1 LQGFKKNDMIRIVIF
16 LVVFV
21 LLQINLLAQ
30 GYKIKIVV
38 HGIKDT
44 IAILGYYYAD
54 KQFAKDTL
62 YFNNKGEAIAQGKE
76 KLDEGIYLVIFHN
89 LNNKYFEV
97 LINDDQKFSLE
108 TDTVDFLR
116 RMKIKGNDELKAF
129 YEYQVKMLG
138 FYDKVNELNKKY
150 KAEKDPTKKKE
161 LKERINEVNKEVRSY
176 WDEVIK
182 NYPGTF
188 LAKLVKALIEPEVP
202 EFNIPDTIANRDS
215 LLKVKKYFYVK
226 EHYFD
231 NFDLS
236 DPRLLLS
243 PLYYRRVNNYFTRL
257 LVQNPDTIIKE
268 GHKLIEKASGSK
280 KTYQYM
286 VAYMLGY
293 YEKTKIMG
301 MDKVFLDI
309 AKNYYLSGKADWVD
323 STFLEKLRERVRKIE
338 PNIVGVKAHDL
349 KYMEMVNG
357 AFTSL
362 YKVDADY
369 TILVFWDPGCGHCKK
384 ELPKLKEVHEK
395 FKNNGVEVFSVCT
408 ITDTAEWKK
417 IINEFELHD
426 FINVIDRYNLSNFR
440 NYYDIYSTPVIYLL
454 DKDKKIIAKRID
466 VDQVEQLL
474 DFKIN
479 GKKIEDKKEHKK
491 NNIGKTEG

>member
-1 LQGFKKNDMIRIVIF
+1 MKKIIAILAF
-16 LVVFV
+16 SFV
-21 LLQINLLAQ
+21 LFQSNIYAG

-44 IAILGYYYAD
+44 IAYFGYYYAD

-62 YFNNKGEAIAQGKE
+62 HFNSKGEAVAQGKE
-76 KLDEGIYLVIFHN
+76 KLDEGIYLVIFPSME
-89 LNNKYFEV
+89 NKYFEV
-97 LINDDQKFSLE
+97 LINDDQNFSLE
-108 TDTVDFLR
+108 TDTADFLR
-116 RMKIKGNDELKAF
+116 HMKVKGNDEVKAF
-129 YEYQVKMLG
+129 YEYQVKMLD
-138 FYDKVNELNKKY
+138 FYDKVSKLNKEYRK
-150 KAEKDPTKKKE
+150 EKDPAKKKE
-161 LKERINEVNKEVRSY
+161 IKKQIDEVNKEVKEY
-176 WDEVIK
+176 WKEVIK
-182 NYPGTF
+182 KHPGTL
-188 LAKLVKALIEPEVP
+188 LAKIVNALIEPEIP
-202 EFNIPDTIANRDS
+202 DFKIPDTVANKDS
-215 LLKVKKYFYVK
+215 LLQVKKYYYIK

-309 AKNYYLSGKADWVD
+309 AKNYYLAGKADWVD
-323 STFLEKLRERVRKIE
+323 STFLSKLEERVRKIE
-338 PNIVGVKAHDL
+338 PNIIGTKAHDL
-349 KYMEMVNG
+349 RPMELPNG

-384 ELPKLKEVHEK
+384 AMPKIKKIHDK
-395 FKNNGVEVFSVCT
+395 FKNKGVEVFSVCT
-408 ITDTAEWKK
+408 VTDTAEWKK
-417 IINEFELHD
+417 FIDEKQLYD
-426 FINVIDRYNLSNFR
+426 FINVIDRYNLSKFR
-440 NYYDIYSTPVIYLL
+440 DYYDIYSTPVIYLL

-466 VDQVEQLL
+466 PEQLDEL
-474 DFKIN
+474 LEYKIN
-479 GKKIEDKKEHKK
+479 GKKIENEEETGDKKKK
-491 NNIGKTEG
+491 E